1 MTVTAELHIDVAS
14 PNIYFCHKLIPA
26 IEARTGVKFKYVP
39 VLLGGIFKLTNNQP
53 PFVTNQD
60 VPHKNDYMRLEVQ
73 RFIRDHKLSDFR
85 MNSHF
90 PLNTVQLMRGAIVAD
105 QEGFLVEYFD
115 RMLSDMWEKS
125 LKMDDLEIFGE
136 ALTSHGFDAAHILKR
151 IQDDDVKKQLI
162 DNTSATVDRGTFGCP
177 TMFVGNEIFFG
188 KDRLEAVEQ
197 EILRQQSAG

>member
-14 PNIYFCHKLIPA
+14 PNIYFCHKLIPG

-39 VLLGGIFKLTNNQP
+39 VLLGGIFKLTNNQA

-60 VPHKNDYMRLEVQ
+60 VRHKNEYMRLEIQ
-73 RFIRDHKLSDFR
+73 RFIRDHNLTDFK

-105 QEGFLVEYFD
+105 QKGFLIEYFD
-115 RMLSDMWEKS
+115 AILSDMWEKS
-125 LKMDDLEIFGE
+125 LKMDDPEIFKQ

-162 DNTSATVDRGTFGCP
+162 DNTSATVERGTFGCP
-177 TMFVGNEIFFG
+177 TMFVGEEIFFG
-188 KDRLEAVEQ
+188 KDRLDAVER
-197 EILRQQSAG
+197 EILRQQSAE